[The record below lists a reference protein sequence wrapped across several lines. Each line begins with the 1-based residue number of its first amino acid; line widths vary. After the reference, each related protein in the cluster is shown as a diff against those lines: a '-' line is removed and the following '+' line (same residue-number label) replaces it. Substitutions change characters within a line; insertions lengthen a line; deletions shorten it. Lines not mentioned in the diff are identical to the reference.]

1 MLLINSKFFKIVFYE
16 NGHLPHLVGVKDG
29 AYTAVLTFLRTGLKG
44 LSVAALTAS
53 IVASL
58 AHKVNSISTIYTLD
72 VHKKYIQKDATDRV
86 QVNIG

>member
-1 MLLINSKFFKIVFYE
+1 MISKFFEIVLYKNE
-16 NGHLPHLVGVKDG
+16 HLPHLVGVKDG
-29 AYTAVLTFLRTGLKG
+29 AYAAVLTFLRTGLKG

-58 AHKVNSISTIYTLD
+58 TGKVNSISTIHTLD
-72 VHKKYIQKDATDRV
+72 VHEKHIQKDATDRG